1 MATMTGSILC
11 NSCGKQFS
19 ARPEYAGR
27 KVKCKCGAVIRVP
40 DAEPDNG
47 QYDLALSKEEKERQ
61 AKIAKARAAGKCPE
75 CNGAME
81 KSAEFCVHCGLVVK
95 SGKKLATT
103 LLDEDGNAVR
113 AGAEQ
118 PKKRGFF
125 SLGPKEQPS
134 TRTSGR
140 NSKQKPEPPPNKV
153 MAYVKLGAAGAML
166 LVAGFVLYNN
176 FAGGGGYE
184 EDEVPVESAP
194 QAEVAPAAEA
204 APEVAPASEVPQ

>member
-11 NSCGKQFS
+11 KSCGKQFS

-47 QYDLALSKEEKERQ
+47 QYALALSPEEKARQ
-61 AKIAKARAAGKCPE
+61 DKIAKARATGKCPD
-75 CNGAME
+75 CSGSLE
-81 KSAEFCVHCGLVVK
+81 KLAEFCVHCGLVVK

-103 LLDEDGNAVR
+103 LLDEEGNAVL

-125 SLGPKEQPS
+125 SLGPKEPPS

-140 NSKQKPEPPPNKV
+140 NAKKKVEPAENKV
-153 MAYVKLGAAGAML
+153 LAYIKLGAAGLML

-184 EDEVPVESAP
+184 EDEIPLESAP
-194 QAEVAPAAEA
+194 QAEVAPDIETPPAD
-204 APEVAPASEVPQ
+204 APASEVPQ

>member
-11 NSCGKQFS
+11 KGCGKQFS

-47 QYDLALSKEEKERQ
+47 QYDLALSKEERERQ
-61 AKIAKARAAGKCPE
+61 DKISKARAAGKCPD

-81 KSAEFCVHCGLVVK
+81 KSAEFCVHCGLVMK

-103 LLDEDGNAVR
+103 LLDDEGNTVR
-113 AGAEQ
+113 AGAEK

-125 SLGPKEQPS
+125 SFGPKEQPS

-140 NSKQKPEPPPNKV
+140 DSKRKPEPPPSKV
-153 MAYVKLGAAGAML
+153 VAYVKLGAAGVML
-166 LVAGFVLYNN
+166 LVAGFVLFNN
-176 FAGGGGYE
+176 FAGGGYE
-184 EDEVPVESAP
+184 EDEVVVDSAP
-194 QAEVAPAAEA
+194 QADAVPAD
-204 APEVAPASEVPQ
+204 APESEVPQ